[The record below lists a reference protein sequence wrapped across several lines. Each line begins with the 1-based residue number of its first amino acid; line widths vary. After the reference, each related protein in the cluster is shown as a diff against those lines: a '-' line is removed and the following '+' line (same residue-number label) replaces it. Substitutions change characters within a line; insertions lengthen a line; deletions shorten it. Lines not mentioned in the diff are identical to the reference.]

1 MIIVISQRIDFISER
16 NEYRESID
24 QNLLRLINN
33 LGHIPIQVPNVLFE
47 KNNAKKLI
55 QWLIEVK
62 PGGLVLSGGNDMGDY
77 NDRDATEKFL
87 YRWFEKNDKPIL
99 GIFRGMQM
107 IGVFNNV
114 ELKKVSNHVNVKHF
128 ILSKSEKKNSR
139 NSFHNY
145 SLVKCPE
152 RFEILFTSE
161 DGEIESI
168 KHKTKKI
175 YGIMWHPEREIPFL
189 DEDIK
194 MINSVFND

>member
-99 GIFRGMQM
+99 GICRGMQM

-114 ELKKVSNHVNVKHF
+114 ELKKVSNHVNVNHF
-128 ILSKSEKKNSR
+128 IFQNLR
-139 NSFHNY
+139 
-145 SLVKCPE
+145 
-152 RFEILFTSE
+152 
-161 DGEIESI
+161 
-168 KHKTKKI
+168 KKI
-175 YGIMWHPEREIPFL
+175 QEIAFTIILLSNVLKDLKFYLPLKMEKLNQLNTRLKKYMVLCGILNVKYH
-189 DEDIK
+189 
-194 MINSVFND
+194 S